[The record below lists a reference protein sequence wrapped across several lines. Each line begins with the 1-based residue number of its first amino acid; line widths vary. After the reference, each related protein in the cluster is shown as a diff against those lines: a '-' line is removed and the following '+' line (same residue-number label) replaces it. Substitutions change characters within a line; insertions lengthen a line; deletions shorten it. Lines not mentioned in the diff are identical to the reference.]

1 VRRIFEDRASRAIGI
16 GLVALL
22 VAPSMALGG
31 GFREQQ
37 SWQFRSPAELQ
48 TNLNREA
55 LRLQQEQN
63 GKILGGSTSIPLST
77 GQSGFGGGGGVAG
90 SATTL
95 GNQTNT
101 TTSVTITVTGD
112 NNDIHVDDY
121 LNLQVEQTTERQTS
135 NFGAGR

>member
-1 VRRIFEDRASRAIGI
+1 MRKKPESRARLGLGI

-22 VAPSMALGG
+22 LAPSVVFAG

-55 LRLQQEQN
+55 IRLQQEQN
-63 GKILGGSTSIPLST
+63 RKITGGATSIPLS
-77 GQSGFGGGGGVAG
+77 GGASALGGSGG

-121 LNLQVEQTTERQTS
+121 LNLNAQQTTDRQTS
-135 NFGAGR
+135 NTGTGR

>member
-1 VRRIFEDRASRAIGI
+1 MRKILEDRASRALGV
-16 GLVALL
+16 GLVLLL
-22 VAPSMALGG
+22 VAPSVASGA

-55 LRLQQEQN
+55 VRLQQEQN
-63 GKILGGSTSIPLST
+63 SRISGGSTSIPLSA
-77 GQSGFGGGGGVAG
+77 GQSAFGGLGG

-112 NNDIHVDDY
+112 HNDIHVEDY
-121 LNLQVEQTTERQTS
+121 LNLDAQQSTDRQTS
-135 NFGAGR
+135 NVGAGR

>member
-1 VRRIFEDRASRAIGI
+1 MRKILEGRGSRAFGV

-22 VAPSMALGG
+22 VAPGVAFGG

-63 GKILGGSTSIPLST
+63 GRISGGATSIPLST
-77 GQSGFGGGGGVAG
+77 GQSAFGGLAG
-90 SATTL
+90 STTTL
-95 GNQTNT
+95 GNQINT

-112 NNDIHVDDY
+112 HNDIQVDDY
-121 LNLQVEQTTERQTS
+121 LNLDAQQTTERQTS
-135 NFGAGR
+135 NFGSGR